1 MHIATKS
8 SKLDISK
15 LENTKKFADIFS
27 KNIFKG
33 DIILF
38 YGEVG
43 IGKTTFI
50 KFLINGLQK
59 IDKIDISEITSP
71 TFSLMKQYKLNK
83 YEIHHYD
90 LYRLN
95 NEKDILSL
103 NIFEDF
109 YNKVILIEWP
119 EILGKLKPRNTIDI
133 NFEYGENFNSR
144 YLTISAYEKLKI
156 FDEFKSL

>member
-1 MHIATKS
+1 MRIATKS
-8 SKLDISK
+8 SKLNISK
-15 LENTKKFADIFS
+15 LENTKKISDIFV
-27 KNIFKG
+27 KNIFRG

-43 IGKTTFI
+43 VGKTTFI

-71 TFSLMKQYKLNK
+71 TFSLMNQYKLNK

-95 NEKDILSL
+95 NEKDVLSL

-109 YNKVILIEWP
+109 SNKVTLIEWP
-119 EILGKLKPRNTIDI
+119 EILDKLKPKNTIDI

-144 YLTISAYEKLKI
+144 YLTISAFDKLKI

>member
-27 KNIFKG
+27 KNIFRG
-33 DIILF
+33 DIVLL

-43 IGKTTFI
+43 VGKTTFI

-59 IDKIDISEITSP
+59 IDKKDISEITSP
-71 TFSLMKQYKLNK
+71 TFSLMNQYKLNK

-90 LYRLN
+90 LYRLTS
-95 NEKDILSL
+95 EKDILSL

-109 YNKVILIEWP
+109 SNKIILIEWP
-119 EILGKLKPRNTIDI
+119 EILGELKPRNTIDI
-133 NFEYGENFNSR
+133 NFEYGENFSSR

>member
-71 TFSLMKQYKLNK
+71 TFSLMNQYKLNE

-95 NEKDILSL
+95 SEKDILSL

-109 YNKVILIEWP
+109 SNKVILIEWP
-119 EILGKLKPRNTIDI
+119 EILGRLKPRNTIDI

-144 YLTISAYEKLKI
+144 YLTISAYEKLKL

>member
-1 MHIATKS
+1 MRIATKS
-8 SKLDISK
+8 SKIDISK

-33 DIILF
+33 NIILL

-43 IGKTTFI
+43 VGKTTFI
-50 KFLINGLQK
+50 KFLINCLQK
-59 IDKIDISEITSP
+59 IDKLNISEITSP
-71 TFSLMKQYKLNK
+71 TFSLMNQYKLNK

-109 YNKVILIEWP
+109 FNKVILIEWP
-119 EILGKLKPRNTIDI
+119 RILGKLKPRNTIDI

-144 YLTISAYEKLKI
+144 YLTISGYENLKI
-156 FDEFKSL
+156 FDELKSL

>member
-15 LENTKKFADIFS
+15 LETTKKFADILS
-27 KNIFKG
+27 NNIFKG

-43 IGKTTFI
+43 VGKTTFI
-50 KFLINGLQK
+50 KFLINSLLK
-59 IDKIDISEITSP
+59 KDKKDISEITSP
-71 TFSLMKQYKLNK
+71 TFSLMNQYKLNK
-83 YEIHHYD
+83 YDIHHYD

-103 NIFEDF
+103 NIFEDYF
-109 YNKVILIEWP
+109 NKVILIEWP

>member
-1 MHIATKS
+1 MLIATKS

-15 LENTKKFADIFS
+15 LETTKKFADILS
-27 KNIFKG
+27 NNIFKG

-43 IGKTTFI
+43 VGKTTFI
-50 KFLINGLQK
+50 KFLINSLLK
-59 IDKIDISEITSP
+59 KDKKDISEITSP
-71 TFSLMKQYKLNK
+71 TFSLMNQYKLKK

-109 YNKVILIEWP
+109 TNKVILIEWP
-119 EILGKLKPRNTIDI
+119 EILGKLKPKNTIDI

-144 YLTISAYEKLKI
+144 YLTISAFDKLKI

>member
-1 MHIATKS
+1 MLIATKS

-15 LENTKKFADIFS
+15 LETTKKFADIFS

-43 IGKTTFI
+43 VGKTTFI
-50 KFLINGLQK
+50 KFLINSLLK
-59 IDKIDISEITSP
+59 KDKKDISEITSP
-71 TFSLMKQYKLNK
+71 TFSLMNQYKLNK

-95 NEKDILSL
+95 NEKDILRL

-109 YNKVILIEWP
+109 SNKVILIEWP
-119 EILGKLKPRNTIDI
+119 EILGKLKPKNTIDI
-133 NFEYGENFNSR
+133 KFEYGENFNSR
-144 YLTISAYEKLKI
+144 YLTISDFDKLKI

>member
-1 MHIATKS
+1 MRIATKS
-8 SKLDISK
+8 SKIDISK

-33 DIILF
+33 NIILL

-43 IGKTTFI
+43 VGKTTFI
-50 KFLINGLQK
+50 KFLINSLQK

-71 TFSLMKQYKLNK
+71 TFSLMNQYKLNK

>member
-1 MHIATKS
+1 MLIATKS

-15 LENTKKFADIFS
+15 LETTKKFADILS
-27 KNIFKG
+27 NNIFKG

-43 IGKTTFI
+43 VGKTTFI
-50 KFLINGLQK
+50 KFLINSLLK
-59 IDKIDISEITSP
+59 KDKKDISEITSP
-71 TFSLMKQYKLNK
+71 TFSLMNQYKLNK

-95 NEKDILSL
+95 NEKDVLSL

-109 YNKVILIEWP
+109 SNKVTLIEWP
-119 EILGKLKPRNTIDI
+119 EILDKLKPKNTIDI

-144 YLTISAYEKLKI
+144 YLTISAFDKLKI